1 MELTAILLRTTFMYF
16 FIFLI
21 MRMMGKREI
30 GKLSV
35 FDLVISIM
43 IAEIA
48 VIVIES
54 TDRKIITAVAPI
66 LLLFIIQI
74 GISYLS
80 LKSRK
85 LRLLFDGKPSVLIR
99 SGHLNRKEMSKQRYN
114 LDDLMTQLR
123 ENDVTEIE
131 EVELAVLETT
141 GKLSVI
147 TKSSLRESDSDYDSG
162 FGTDSGFREEHQS
175 SLRGEGTVNAR
186 TTEERNYDKPTDTG
200 GTDFKFRY
208 ELLPMPL
215 ILDGQVQDDNLEKLG
230 KTRFWL
236 KSELQL
242 HEVDN
247 FKHVFFCSINH
258 NGKLYVDKK

>member
-1 MELTAILLRTTFMYF
+1 MELTAILLRTTFMYV

-21 MRMMGKREI
+21 MRLMGKREI

-48 VIVIES
+48 VIVIETTEKS
-54 TDRKIITAVAPI
+54 IVLAIAPI
-66 LLLFIIQI
+66 LLLVIIQM
-74 GISYLS
+74 SLAFFS

-85 LRLLFDGKPSVLIR
+85 LRILFDGKPSVLIR
-99 SGHLNRKEMSKQRYN
+99 DGHLNRKELRKQRYN

-123 ENDVTEIE
+123 ENEATEIE
-131 EVELAVLETT
+131 DVELAVLEAT

-147 TKSSLRESDSDYDSG
+147 RKSNVRN
-162 FGTDSGFREEHQS
+162 
-175 SLRGEGTVNAR
+175 GEGTANKDGSN
-186 TTEERNYDKPTDTG
+186 EPEYNKSDSLPKI
-200 GTDFKFRY
+200 RY
-208 ELLPMPL
+208 ELLPLPL

-230 KTRFWL
+230 KSRFWL
-236 KSELQL
+236 KNELQNY
-242 HEVDN
+242 EVDN

-258 NGKLYVDKK
+258 NGKLYVDRK

>member
-1 MELTAILLRTTFMYF
+1 MEGNMELTAILLRTTFMYV

-21 MRMMGKREI
+21 MRLMGKREI

-48 VIVIES
+48 VIVIETTEKS
-54 TDRKIITAVAPI
+54 IVLAIAPI
-66 LLLFIIQI
+66 LLLVIIQM
-74 GISYLS
+74 SLAFFS

-85 LRLLFDGKPSVLIR
+85 LRILFDGKPSVLIR
-99 SGHLNRKEMSKQRYN
+99 DGHLNRKELRKQRYN

-123 ENDVTEIE
+123 ENEATEIE
-131 EVELAVLETT
+131 DVELAVLEAT

-147 TKSSLRESDSDYDSG
+147 RKSNVRN
-162 FGTDSGFREEHQS
+162 
-175 SLRGEGTVNAR
+175 GEGTANKDGSN
-186 TTEERNYDKPTDTG
+186 EPEYNKSDSLPKI
-200 GTDFKFRY
+200 RY
-208 ELLPMPL
+208 ELLPLPL

-230 KTRFWL
+230 KSRFWL
-236 KSELQL
+236 KNELQNY
-242 HEVDN
+242 EVDN

-258 NGKLYVDKK
+258 NGKLYVDRK

>member
-1 MELTAILLRTTFMYF
+1 MELAGILLRTLFMYF

-21 MRMMGKREI
+21 MRLMGKREI

-54 TDRKIITAVAPI
+54 TDKSMVNAIAPI
-66 LLLFIIQI
+66 LLLVLVQI
-74 GISYLS
+74 GLAFFS

-85 LRLLFDGKPSVLIR
+85 LRILFDGKPSVIIR
-99 SGHLNRKEMSKQRYN
+99 NGRLNRKEMHKQRYN
-114 LDDLMTQLR
+114 LDDLMLQLR
-123 ENDVTEIE
+123 ENQVTDIETVEI
-131 EVELAVLETT
+131 AVLEST

-147 TKSSLRESDSDYDSG
+147 TKEEMGSSEGSAEQAEAGHSSEPREYKK
-162 FGTDSGFREEHQS
+162 TDSS
-175 SLRGEGTVNAR
+175 P
-186 TTEERNYDKPTDTG
+186 KI
-200 GTDFKFRY
+200 RY
-208 ELLPMPL
+208 ELLPMAL

-236 KSELQL
+236 KNELQNYD
-242 HEVDN
+242 VDS
-247 FKHVFFCSINH
+247 FKNVYFCSMDH
-258 NGKLYVDKK
+258 KGKIYVDKK